1 MLGVTAEGFL
11 LTLYLGIPLDIWL
24 AAWAVTGRGD
34 EEYRDAFLRLY
45 HAEIGTMV
53 IDMLDVDAVVP
64 LDGYVDW
71 WIAMVAWL
79 LDPRST
85 CVDGCPQSQRPVL

>member
-1 MLGVTAEGFL
+1 M
-11 LTLYLGIPLDIWL
+11 PLDLWL
-24 AAWAVTGRGD
+24 AAWAATGRGG
-34 EEYRDAFLRLY
+34 EEYRAAFLLLY
-45 HAEIGTMV
+45 HAEIGTITIEGV
-53 IDMLDVDAVVP
+53 DVDAVTPV
-64 LDGYVDW
+64 DGFIDW